1 MSNQKNKTSKTNV
14 NVGPHPPW
22 SFEFDDGPD
31 ENIGKRFFIRVV
43 CSWMVLA
50 SSKNVQKEVSQFTVM
65 VTHGAPSS
73 SDFFST
79 LAQSAIQHPAAD
91 EQVVL
96 IGKFDDMGTFTNTH
110 TFGVHVPLGLSFTL
124 AQSAF
129 QHPAADELVVLEG
142 DFGNVGTF
150 TNTHAHAPGAHVSQD
165 FFSTLVQSAKQH
177 PAADEP
183 VVLEGDFDCGGSRS
197 FINTTPTHVHGAH
210 VSLVFVSTLAQSAIQ
225 HPAADEQVALA
236 KFRDYMDFNTRAYT
250 HAHADDP
257 LACGLLDFY
266 LCTSAI
272 RILTPCGGRASVYS
286 GVL

>member
-1 MSNQKNKTSKTNV
+1 M
-14 NVGPHPPW
+14 GPHPPW

-31 ENIGKRFFIRVV
+31 ENIGKRFFIRVA
-43 CSWMVLA
+43 CSWIVLA
-50 SSKNVQKEVSQFTVM
+50 SSKNVQKEVSHFTVM

-110 TFGVHVPLGLSFTL
+110 TIGAHVPLDFSSTL
-124 AQSAF
+124 TQSAI
-129 QHPAADELVVLEG
+129 QHPAADEFVVLEG

-150 TNTHAHAPGAHVSQD
+150 TNTHAHAPGAHMSLV

-183 VVLEGDFDCGGSRS
+183 VVLEWDFDFGGS

-225 HPAADEQVALA
+225 HPAADERVALA
-236 KFRDYMDFNTRAYT
+236 NFRGYMDFNTRAYT
-250 HAHADDP
+250 HAHADAP

-272 RILTPCGGRASVYS
+272 RILTPCGERASVYL
-286 GVL
+286 GAL

>member
-1 MSNQKNKTSKTNV
+1 
-14 NVGPHPPW
+14 VGPQPPW
-22 SFEFDDGPD
+22 FFEFDDGPD

-43 CSWMVLA
+43 CPLVLLA
-50 SSKNVQKEVSQFTVM
+50 SSKNPQKEVSQFAVM

-73 SDFFST
+73 FYFVTT

-96 IGKFDDMGTFTNTH
+96 MGDIDDMGTFTNTH
-110 TFGVHVPLGLSFTL
+110 TIGAHAPLDFSSTL
-124 AQSAF
+124 AQSAI

-142 DFGNVGTF
+142 DFGDVGTF
-150 TNTHAHAPGAHVSQD
+150 TNTHAHAPGAHVSLD

-183 VVLEGDFDCGGSRS
+183 AVLEWDFDIGGS
-197 FINTTPTHVHGAH
+197 FINTTPQHVPGVH

-225 HPAADEQVALA
+225 HPAADERVALA
-236 KFRDYMDFNTRAYT
+236 KFRGYMDFNTRAYT
-250 HAHADDP
+250 HAHADAP
-257 LACGLLDFY
+257 LACWLLDFY

>member
-1 MSNQKNKTSKTNV
+1 LKKKKSKTNV

-31 ENIGKRFFIRVV
+31 ENIGKRFFIRVA

-73 SDFFST
+73 SDFFFT

-96 IGKFDDMGTFTNTH
+96 IGEFDDMGTLTNTH
-110 TFGVHVPLGLSFTL
+110 TFGVHVPLDLSLTL

-129 QHPAADELVVLEG
+129 QHPAADELVVLKG

-150 TNTHAHAPGAHVSQD
+150 TNTHAHAPGAHVSLD
-165 FFSTLVQSAKQH
+165 FFSTLAQSAKQH

-183 VVLEGDFDCGGSRS
+183 VVLEWDFDFGGS
-197 FINTTPTHVHGAH
+197 FINTTSNHMPGVH

-225 HPAADEQVALA
+225 HPAADERVALA
-236 KFRDYMDFNTRAYT
+236 KFRDYMTRAYT
-250 HAHADDP
+250 HAHADAP

-266 LCTSAI
+266 LCASAI
-272 RILTPCGGRASVYS
+272 RILAPCGGRASVYL